1 MDQLITESGDR
12 LMMETVKGIS
22 GANSLNDIDVQQI
35 RKEFFATNPTARGW
49 LYGISWEWDATNLRM
64 RII

>member
-35 RKEFFATNPTARGW
+35 RKEFFATNPIARGW
-49 LYGISWEWDATNLRM
+49 LYGISWEWDSTNLRM